1 MGDPLFAGQVSSLS
15 PLQGPR
21 HCDSQPP
28 ALHLTCPAISSTM
41 RHVRGWLSLG
51 LAATATFLLCLNALA
66 QAREQAQ
73 VRGSRAVGV
82 LLRGR
87 HPFCTASI
95 VNSPGGNLII
105 TAAHCL
111 ARKLAST
118 TMFAPDYYDDSAPL
132 GEWQVTGQVF
142 PPGWFPHR
150 NINQDFAFLTVRGD
164 VQARAGAESLGFSLP
179 APTSV
184 RVEAYSLTGRL
195 TICNRRPGVIAAAG
209 QQQLSFACPGYAN
222 ASSGGPF
229 LTDISRQSGLG
240 TIVGLIGGYQAGGS
254 SPSMSYSSPFGMVL
268 HKLYSSMT
276 HVSEDTGGKG
286 LAALPVILGGGP
298 GPAWRLELPVPL
310 GGGLARRGG

>member
-1 MGDPLFAGQVSSLS
+1 
-15 PLQGPR
+15 
-21 HCDSQPP
+21 
-28 ALHLTCPAISSTM
+28 M

-51 LAATATFLLCLNALA
+51 LAAIVAFLLCLNALA

-73 VRGSRAVGV
+73 VRGSSAVGV
-82 LLRGR
+82 LLLRAR

-95 VNSPGGNLII
+95 VNSPSGNLII

-111 ARKLAST
+111 ERKLAPT
-118 TMFAPDYYDDSAPL
+118 MMFAPHYYDDDAPL

-179 APTSV
+179 APASV

-195 TICNRRPGVIAAAG
+195 TICNRRPGVIVAAG

-229 LTDISRQSGLG
+229 LTDINQQSGLG
-240 TIVGLIGGYQAGGS
+240 TIVGLIGGYQHGGS

-268 HKLYSSMT
+268 HQLYSSMT
-276 HVSEDTGGKG
+276 DVSEDTEGKG
-286 LAALPVILGGGP
+286 PALPVILGGGLR
-298 GPAWRLELPVPL
+298 PAWRLELPVL
-310 GGGLARRGG
+310 VGGGLARRGG